1 MASLNNRVRSQQAA
15 VSKQRNQTA
24 QVKQPLP
31 PTPEPTPPLPAPA
44 IIMQGE
50 LREGQDLGVIKVE
63 QGELVIDMSNFDP
76 DFGTF

>member
-1 MASLNNRVRSQQAA
+1 
-15 VSKQRNQTA
+15 
-24 QVKQPLP
+24 
-31 PTPEPTPPLPAPA
+31 
-44 IIMQGE
+44 MQGE